1 MHSLIDVE
9 AFLFKLLG
17 SKPTRQFESNMDEF
31 SFFVKAEALT
41 NAAKSESDMRKL
53 AKETCEKILQQSV
66 KTYLSDNFANEK
78 GELSLKVDNGTVYDK
93 DMQPVRAISAIR
105 DNMSKI
111 SDVII
116 ENIMEQFCAGR
127 KLAQDI
133 VSRMMHY
140 QESKDAKPLQ
150 DPPLEVLEIE
160 RMRLERK
167 LPRIEPHEAK
177 RLCFLCAALRAK

>member
-9 AFLFKLLG
+9 AFLFRLLG

-41 NAAKSESDMRKL
+41 NAAKSEADMRKL
-53 AKETCEKILQQSV
+53 ARETCEKILSQSV
-66 KTYLSDNFANEK
+66 KTYLAENFANEK

-93 DMQPVRAISAIR
+93 DMQPVRAITVIR

-111 SDVII
+111 SEVIV
-116 ENIMEQFCAGR
+116 ENVMEQFCAGR

-133 VSRMMHY
+133 VNRMLY
-140 QESKDAKPLQ
+140 YKERQGTKSTQ
-150 DPPLEVLEIE
+150 PPPPEALEVEK
-160 RMRLERK
+160 MRLERK
-167 LPRIEPHEAK
+167 LPKIEPHEAK
-177 RLCFLCAALRAK
+177 RLCSLYAALRDK